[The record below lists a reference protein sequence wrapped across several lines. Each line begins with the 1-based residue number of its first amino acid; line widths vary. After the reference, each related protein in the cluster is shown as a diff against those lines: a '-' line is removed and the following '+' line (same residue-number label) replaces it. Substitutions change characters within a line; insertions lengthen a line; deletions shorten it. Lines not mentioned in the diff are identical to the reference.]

1 MTKTFTYDEAKR
13 ASLEY
18 FSGDAMAAD
27 VFVSKYALRN
37 KDNALLERIPS
48 EMHMRLAKEFARVE
62 AKYPNPMSLR
72 EIYGLLSD
80 VDHLSFE
87 KEYSEGELI
96 LSSKGMGQVVAQ
108 GSPMSG
114 IGNSH
119 QYQSLSNCFVIQP
132 PFDSYAGIM
141 KTDQEQAQIM
151 KRRGGV
157 GFDISSIRPRG
168 MTTSNAARTTDGIGV
183 FMERFS
189 NTCREVGQGG
199 RRGALML
206 TIDIRHPE
214 IETFINI
221 KRDKKKVTGANV
233 SIRFND
239 EFMTAVDKDEEFVLR
254 WPVEAS
260 VAEAQITKPV
270 RARDI
275 WDQIIDAAW
284 YSAEPGVLFWDRAT
298 KLTPSDI
305 YKSFGFG
312 SISTNP
318 CGEII
323 LSPYDSCRLL
333 VINFSK
339 FVRNPFKS
347 DAYFDFEA
355 FDVAAQKA
363 QRLMDDLI
371 DLEIEAVDRIIDKIL
386 SDPEPEDVKRTEL
399 DLWSKIRKAATEGRR
414 TGLGPTALA
423 DALAML
429 NVRYGS
435 EESIEWTEKLYK
447 ALELAAYRSTVK
459 MAKERG
465 AFPIFDAKL
474 EKKHPFIEKILALDP
489 QLKSDYEKYGRRNIA
504 LTTTAPVGSV
514 SILTQTTS
522 GIEPVFLTSYKRMRK
537 INPGDDTAKV
547 DMTDEMGD
555 KWQEYTV
562 YHPGVQRWMNAT
574 GETDIEK
581 SPYWKATS
589 ADVDWTAGVK
599 LQAAAQR
606 WICHSISRTSNLPKN
621 ASHSLISE
629 IYIEAWKSGCKGF
642 TVYRD
647 GSRTGVLLTGE
658 TATAWFEGIPT
669 EELEKCLEVGH
680 ANIGKM
686 PEKYINFLGEVEI
699 ELKKRSGEYDERP
712 VKVLD
717 VHAPKR
723 RNQLECDIHRVNVKG
738 ESYTVLVGLLDNKPY
753 EVFCGLSEQFEL
765 PKKIKN
771 GLIIKN
777 GKKDGVATYNLKIPM
792 GDDFMLFKD
801 IVNIFDNPTYGAFTR
816 TISLA
821 LRHGVPIQF
830 LVEQL
835 RKDKHGDFT
844 SFSNVIARVLSKNY
858 IKDGTKVTEEK
869 TCSSC
874 NSAALV
880 YQEGCV
886 LCTNCGHSKCS

>member
-1 MTKTFTYDEAKR
+1 MTKNFTYDEAKR

-37 KDNALLERIPS
+37 KENALLERIPS
-48 EMHMRLAKEFARVE
+48 EMHMRLAKEFARIE

-72 EIYGLLSD
+72 EIYGLLSNI
-80 VDHLSFE
+80 DHLTVE
-87 KEYSEGELI
+87 KEFSEGELV

-114 IGNSH
+114 IGNAY

-157 GFDISSIRPRG
+157 GFDVSTIRPRG

-239 EFMTAVDKDEEFVLR
+239 EFMQAVDKDEDFVLR
-254 WPVEAS
+254 WPVESS
-260 VAEAQITKPV
+260 VEDAQITKQV
-270 RARDI
+270 KARDI

-284 YSAEPGVLFWDRAT
+284 YSAEPGVLFWDRASQ
-298 KLTPSDI
+298 LTPSDI

-333 VINFSK
+333 VVNFSK
-339 FVRNPFKS
+339 FVRNPFKA
-347 DAYFDFEA
+347 DAYFDFEG
-355 FDVAAQKA
+355 FDAVAQKA

-371 DLEIEAVDRIIDKIL
+371 DLEVEAVDRIIQKIS
-386 SDPEPEDVKRTEL
+386 SDPEPDDVKRTEL
-399 DLWSKIRKAATEGRR
+399 DLWSKIRKAATDGRR
-414 TGLGPTALA
+414 TGLGPTAVA
-423 DALAML
+423 DTLAML

-435 EESIEWTEKLYK
+435 DKSIEWTEKLYQ

-459 MAKERG
+459 MAQERG
-465 AFPIFDAKL
+465 AFPVFDAKL
-474 EKKHPFIEKILALDP
+474 EKDHPFIGKILELDP
-489 QLKSDYEKYGRRNIA
+489 KLRADYLKYGRRNIA

-514 SILTQTTS
+514 SILTQTSS

-562 YHPGVQRWMNAT
+562 YHPGVQRWMEAT

-647 GSRTGVLLTGE
+647 GSRTGVLLTGD
-658 TATAWFEGIPT
+658 TATAWFDGIPT
-669 EELEKCLEVGH
+669 EELEKCLSVGQ
-680 ANIGKM
+680 ANISKM
-686 PEKYINFLGEVEI
+686 PEKYISFLGEVEVEI
-699 ELKKRSGEYDERP
+699 KKRNGDFDERP
-712 VKVLD
+712 IKVLD

-723 RNQLECDIHRVNVKG
+723 RNQLDCDIHRVNVKG

-765 PKKIKN
+765 PKKIKS
-771 GLIIKN
+771 GLIVKN
-777 GKKDGVATYNLKIPM
+777 GKKDGVATYNLKIPV
-792 GDDFMLFKD
+792 GDEYMLFKD